1 MKKQIFFQTPEK
13 AYNIFV
19 HNIKILINRS
29 KHLQAINRSTTI
41 WKRTYLKNMVQNQQ
55 STANEKNRATAEKL
69 KIISGSAFYLGYSP
83 VMPGTFGALP
93 GIAIYFGLWKMVPPD
108 FLRVSLVISVIALML
123 LNYYLTPWAI
133 RYWKS
138 KDPSQFVL
146 DEIIGFLCVP
156 VYYGAHDFHRTA
168 LAGFILFRILD
179 MIKIFPANYVDKNV
193 KGSTGI
199 IFDDVISA
207 GYAALGLFFLDY
219 MQLF

>member
-1 MKKQIFFQTPEK
+1 MT
-13 AYNIFV
+13 
-19 HNIKILINRS
+19 S
-29 KHLQAINRSTTI
+29 
-41 WKRTYLKNMVQNQQ
+41 
-55 STANEKNRATAEKL
+55 EKNPVEKKFSISEKI

-93 GIAIYFGLWKMVPPD
+93 GIAIYFGLWQLMPPN
-108 FLRVSLVISVIALML
+108 FLKISLVAVVVLIML
-123 LNYYLTPWAI
+123 LNYYLTPWAV

-156 VYYGAHDFHRTA
+156 VFYGAHDFNRTA
-168 LAGFILFRILD
+168 LLGFISFRILD

-207 GYAALGLFFLDY
+207 GYASLILFVLDY
-219 MQLF
+219 IQF

>member
-1 MKKQIFFQTPEK
+1 MT
-13 AYNIFV
+13 
-19 HNIKILINRS
+19 IKDR
-29 KHLQAINRSTTI
+29 
-41 WKRTYLKNMVQNQQ
+41 V
-55 STANEKNRATAEKL
+55 
-69 KIISGSAFYLGYSP
+69 KIILGSACYLGYSP
-83 VMPGTFGALP
+83 IMPGTFGALP
-93 GIAIYFGLWKMVPPD
+93 GIVIYFVLWKSLSPS
-108 FLRVSLVISVIALML
+108 FLKVSLFAVVIALMS

-156 VYYGAHDFHRTA
+156 IYYGANDFHRTA
-168 LAGFILFRILD
+168 LIGFILFRILD

-207 GYAALGLFFLDY
+207 GYAALILF
-219 MQLF
+219 LFDLFKNSNLIKL

>member
-1 MKKQIFFQTPEK
+1 MT
-13 AYNIFV
+13 
-19 HNIKILINRS
+19 IKDR
-29 KHLQAINRSTTI
+29 
-41 WKRTYLKNMVQNQQ
+41 V
-55 STANEKNRATAEKL
+55 
-69 KIISGSAFYLGYSP
+69 KIILGSACYLGYSP
-83 VMPGTFGALP
+83 IMPGTFGALP
-93 GIAIYFGLWKMVPPD
+93 GIVIYFVLWKFLPPS
-108 FLRVSLVISVIALML
+108 FLRISLLGIVISLML

-156 VYYGAHDFHRTA
+156 IYYGANDFHRTA
-168 LAGFILFRILD
+168 LIGFILFRILD

-207 GYAALGLFFLDY
+207 GYAALILF
-219 MQLF
+219 LFDLFKSFNFI

>member
-1 MKKQIFFQTPEK
+1 MANKKNSTKKQT
-13 AYNIFV
+13 
-19 HNIKILINRS
+19 S
-29 KHLQAINRSTTI
+29 
-41 WKRTYLKNMVQNQQ
+41 
-55 STANEKNRATAEKL
+55 TAEKI

-93 GIAIYFGLWKMVPPD
+93 GIAIYFGLWKFLPPD
-108 FLRVSLVISVIALML
+108 FLRIALLAVVICLML
-123 LNYYLTPWAI
+123 LNYYLTPWAV

-156 VYYGAHDFHRTA
+156 IFYGAHDFAGTA
-168 LAGFILFRILD
+168 LKGFILFRILD

-219 MQLF
+219 IQF